1 MMDFKNIKKI
11 YFVGIKGAGMIA
23 LVEIFKKMGK
33 EVLGSDTEEKFFT
46 DEILKELGIQYHEGF
61 KEENIEKENNIDLVI
76 YSTAYFPESNPELKL
91 AKEKGLPT
99 LAYPEAIGELMKNK
113 FGIAVCGTHGKT
125 TTTAML
131 TLAMQATGANPTAI
145 VGSKIKQIG
154 SNALMGNSDF
164 FVIEADEYQD
174 KFQYYNPMV
183 VVLTSLDY
191 DHPDYFKNFED
202 YKAAFKKFIKKI
214 PKHGFLVVWGGSADT
229 LEVAREAQCKI
240 IIYDNLSQTN
250 QGLINDIKDELEKD
264 GKKNVEF
271 INTPLSLNLKVPGK
285 HNLLNATAAL
295 AVCQQL
301 KLDERKVNES
311 LESYQGAARR
321 FEHVGRYN
329 GAVVIDDYAHH
340 PEEIKATLK
349 TVQTEYP
356 SKEIICVF
364 HPHTFT
370 RTKVLFSQ
378 FAQSFDKAD
387 KIIILDIYGS
397 AREKQGGV
405 SSKELAEE
413 MKKFNKDAE
422 NLPTIK
428 DAVEYLKEEVD
439 SRNVIVTMG
448 AGDGDKLAKMLVD

>member
-1 MMDFKNIKKI
+1 MDFKNIKKI

-23 LVEIFKKMGK
+23 LVEIFKQMGK
-33 EVLGSDTEEKFFT
+33 EVLGSDTKEKFFT
-46 DEILKELGIQYHEGF
+46 DEILGKLGVHYHEGF
-61 KEENIEKENNIDLVI
+61 DEKNIANEGEIDLVI
-76 YSTAYFPESNPELKL
+76 YSTAYYLESNIELKL
-91 AKEKGLPT
+91 AKKNSILM
-99 LAYPEAIGELMKNK
+99 LSYPEAIGELTKNK
-113 FGIAVCGTHGKT
+113 FSIAVCGTHGKT

-131 TLAMQATGANPTAI
+131 TLAMQAAGEDPTAI

-154 SNALMGNSDF
+154 SNALMGKSDF

-174 KFQYYNPMV
+174 KFQYYNPIG

-191 DHPDYFKNFED
+191 DHPDYFKSFEE
-202 YKAAFKKFIKKI
+202 YKNAFKRFAKKI

-229 LEVAREAQCKI
+229 LEIAREAQCKI
-240 IIYDNLSQTN
+240 IVYDNLSQTN
-250 QGLINDIKDELEKD
+250 QESISRIKNEFEKA
-264 GKKNVEF
+264 GKHNIDF
-271 INTPLSLNLKVPGK
+271 LNTPISLNLKVPGK

-301 KLDERKVNES
+301 KLDEKKVKEA
-311 LESYQGAARR
+311 LENYEGTTRR
-321 FEHVGRYN
+321 FEYIGECN
-329 GAVVIDDYAHH
+329 GATVIDDYAHH

-356 SKEIICVF
+356 GKKIICVF

-387 KIIILDIYGS
+387 EIIILDIFGS

-413 MKKFNKDAE
+413 IKKFHKDAE
-422 NLPTIK
+422 NLSTIQEAH
-428 DAVEYLKEEVD
+428 DYLKDEIDRSCV
-439 SRNVIVTMG
+439 VVTMG
-448 AGDGDKLAKMLVD
+448 AGEGDKLAKMLVN